1 MRIEYAD
8 QQHNGT
14 EPEEVTWARTI
25 NEARKKAE
33 DYEKRA
39 AILRLMGEPG
49 KAEKM
54 EKKAHDLRAEAL
66 KMEIRGAMGAS
77 PEESAA
83 DTRKAQKRMLQ
94 IEMR

>member
-1 MRIEYAD
+1 MKIEYAD

-14 EPEEVTWARTI
+14 EPEDVTWARTM
-25 NEARKKAE
+25 NEARQKAD

-49 KAEKM
+49 KAKQM
-54 EKKAHDLRAEAL
+54 AKKAEDLRREVQRM
-66 KMEIRGAMGAS
+66 KMRGAMGAS
-77 PEESAA
+77 PEEGAA

-94 IEMR
+94 IEMQ